1 MKIVGGRKF
10 ALNKHDRPMV
20 IRKKRPRA
28 SCRLVIG
35 LKRTGCTDPWAL
47 HRPCAESIPRQV
59 KCLQSFQRTTDR
71 NSLVQPRVT
80 PNACQMTRRGTNACA
95 TG

>member
-28 SCRLVIG
+28 MPASPRSKTHWMYGSLGPASPVRRI
-35 LKRTGCTDPWAL
+35 DP
-47 HRPCAESIPRQV
+47 
-59 KCLQSFQRTTDR
+59 
-71 NSLVQPRVT
+71 
-80 PNACQMTRRGTNACA
+80 A
-95 TG
+95 TGEVLAVIPAHD

>member
-28 SCRLVIG
+28 IMPASHRSKTHWMYGSLGPASPVRRI
-35 LKRTGCTDPWAL
+35 DP
-47 HRPCAESIPRQV
+47 
-59 KCLQSFQRTTDR
+59 
-71 NSLVQPRVT
+71 
-80 PNACQMTRRGTNACA
+80 A
-95 TG
+95 TGEVLAVIPAHD